1 MLVCFKSIIR
11 QYCTPFQ
18 SPILNTGWHSMSEAL
33 KVLNNIRTLRAQA
46 RETDLETLEEMLK
59 KLSVIVDERREEEQ
73 AILKEQ
79 EQRQA
84 KLEAFRRKLLED
96 GIDPAELLAAVGSS
110 QPKAKSTR
118 APRPAK
124 YKYTDENGNEQTWTG
139 QGRTPRAIAAA
150 IESGK
155 TLEDFAI

>member
-1 MLVCFKSIIR
+1 
-11 QYCTPFQ
+11 
-18 SPILNTGWHSMSEAL
+18 MSEAL

-46 RETDLETLEEMLK
+46 RETDLETLEEMLE

-84 KLEAFRRKLLED
+84 KLEAFRQKLLED
-96 GIDPAELLAAVGSS
+96 GIDPAELLAVVGSS

-139 QGRTPRAIAAA
+139 QGRTPKAIAAA
-150 IESGK
+150 IEAGK